1 MNTVNCHGPKASG
14 YNWSTLSSLDDP
26 NESVELLSQKLLEM
40 YNDCFPLIAV
50 KTSSRDPP
58 YMSPLVKH
66 LCKIR
71 NKNAE
76 TDSDLIRAT
85 RRGEINYRGSKGW
98 WDTVQ
103 IITGRKTQGTLISK
117 VINPDNI
124 NAYFQSINT
133 NDAYEAPEPLE
144 IPDGTHVPRL
154 PCFLFRISRGTR
166 HLQLL
171 GLMKFPTGSGV
182 TMLII

>member
-1 MNTVNCHGPKASG
+1 
-14 YNWSTLSSLDDP
+14 
-26 NESVELLSQKLLEM
+26 M

-71 NKNAE
+71 NKNAK

-85 RRGEINYRGSKGW
+85 RRGEINDLICKNQINAVRNENRKHCRGSKGW

-133 NDAYEAPEPLE
+133 DDTCEAPEP
-144 IPDGTHVPRL
+144 
-154 PCFLFRISRGTR
+154 
-166 HLQLL
+166 
-171 GLMKFPTGSGV
+171 
-182 TMLII
+182 

>member
-1 MNTVNCHGPKASG
+1 MDLRLEG
-14 YNWSTLSSLDDP
+14 YDWSNLSSLDDP

-71 NKNAE
+71 NKNAK
-76 TDSDLIRAT
+76 TDSDLICKNQ
-85 RRGEINYRGSKGW
+85 INAVRNENRKHYRGSRGW

-103 IITGRKTQGTLISK
+103 IITGRKTQGTLIRK

-133 NDAYEAPEPLE
+133 NDACEAPEP
-144 IPDGTHVPRL
+144 
-154 PCFLFRISRGTR
+154 
-166 HLQLL
+166 
-171 GLMKFPTGSGV
+171 
-182 TMLII
+182 

>member
-1 MNTVNCHGPKASG
+1 
-14 YNWSTLSSLDDP
+14 
-26 NESVELLSQKLLEM
+26 M
-40 YNDCFPLIAV
+40 YNDCFPLIAI

-71 NKNAE
+71 NKNAK
-76 TDSDLIRAT
+76 TDDVMTAT
-85 RRGEINYRGSKGW
+85 RRGEINDLICKNQINAVRNENRKHYRGFKGW

-103 IITGRKTQGTLISK
+103 IITCRKTQGTLISK

-133 NDAYEAPEPLE
+133 NDACEAPEPLE

-154 PCFLFRISRGTR
+154 PCFLFRISWGTR
-166 HLQLL
+166 RLQLL
-171 GLMKFPTGSGV
+171 GLMKFPTDSGV

>member
-1 MNTVNCHGPKASG
+1 
-14 YNWSTLSSLDDP
+14 
-26 NESVELLSQKLLEM
+26 M

-71 NKNAE
+71 NKNAK

-85 RRGEINYRGSKGW
+85 RRGEINDLICKNQINAVRNENRKHYRGSKGW

-133 NDAYEAPEPLE
+133 DDTCEALEP
-144 IPDGTHVPRL
+144 
-154 PCFLFRISRGTR
+154 
-166 HLQLL
+166 
-171 GLMKFPTGSGV
+171 
-182 TMLII
+182 